1 MPEPTITF
9 TTAFIDLNEDR
20 SKDKSPEVRIK
31 HFKTL
36 AKSGIAICLYVSS
49 TYENIGKELENEFK
63 NVKLMPI
70 INLEELETYKI
81 IKKLNPELPI
91 NRNNEKDTLNYMI
104 LQNAKSEFVYKT
116 LISNPFN
123 TEHFAWIDFSICH
136 MITDLEY
143 INNKLYTLK
152 QNKLIKSLLL
162 FPSCWSKEISK
173 EHIENNSIYNSINW
187 RFCGSFFIGDSQS
200 ILDMHLLIINLIYNF
215 IYNEN
220 NKNNTIAWEINL
232 WAWIEELYSWKVLTY
247 KADHNNSIL
256 DVPFNYFENKN
267 TIINNELINNE
278 LINNELINNELIN
291 NELINNELIN
301 NKLINNQITFDY
313 KNKYKSTIVTFYFNL
328 TKLKDSTETIKD
340 ETFYMKKGIET
351 LQLKNPM
358 VIFCDETNYIT
369 IKNIRDNYVKDNTL
383 TKYIIK
389 NITEYD
395 FYKKNIDII
404 INNRKN
410 IDYYRNSSDTS
421 SYYIICIFKIISI
434 YISKT
439 YNFFNTDYY
448 VWIDFAGSH
457 IMRKF
462 NTSIHKI
469 LNNPNPKVSLCY
481 IHYRNNEEILKLL
494 NNNICFCGIAAGCFT
509 VDKHY
514 VDIFYANIMN
524 IFYDLLNKKIGHT
537 EEQILTLFHDKYPD
551 LCTIYYGDYYSIL
564 INYHEII
571 DDVESIIYFY
581 IKEAIKKNR
590 YDLALICAKSIMD
603 SFYKNNITLED
614 SNILFLKN
622 IINKK
627 TEKKKSKSNIHNYVD
642 KVIYINLESRTDR
655 KEEIE
660 NELNNFNIE
669 YERFNAIV
677 NKKYGYIGCM
687 MSHLEVIKMAKQKN
701 YKNILILEDDFTFTV
716 SKDIFEKNIDLL
728 FKSNVNFNICM
739 LSYHLMKST
748 YNSQYRFL
756 NNVLEAQTTSG
767 YIINENMYDI
777 MIELYS
783 WSLSF
788 LNLTKSHHIY
798 AVDMIW
804 KILQPI
810 TNWYCFS
817 ERLGKQRMSYSNIE
831 NSITNYNC

>member
-1 MPEPTITF
+1 MPEPTLTF
-9 TTAFIDLNEDR
+9 TTAFINLNEDR

-49 TYENIGKELENEFK
+49 TYENIGKELENEFE

-70 INLEELETYKI
+70 INLEDLETYKL
-81 IKKLNPELPI
+81 IKRLNPTLPT
-91 NRNNEKDTLNYMI
+91 NRNIEKDTVNYMI

-136 MITDLEY
+136 MISNLDY
-143 INNKLYTLK
+143 ITNKLYTLK

-173 EHIENNSIYNSINW
+173 ETINNNTIYNTINW

-200 ILDMHLLIINLIYNF
+200 ILDMHLLLMNLTYNF
-215 IYNEN
+215 IHNKN
-220 NKNNTIAWEINL
+220 NKNNTITWEINV
-232 WAWIEELYSWKVLTY
+232 WAWLEEIYNWNVLTY
-247 KADHNNSIL
+247 KSDHNNSIL
-256 DVPFNYFENKN
+256 DVPFNYFENKK

-278 LINNELINNELIN
+278 LINNQL
-291 NELINNELIN
+291 
-301 NKLINNQITFDY
+301 TFDY

-328 TKLKDSTETIKD
+328 TKLKDSTESIKD
-340 ETFYMKKGIET
+340 ETFYMEKGIET

-395 FYKKNIDII
+395 FYKENIDII

-410 IDYYRNSSDTS
+410 IDYYKNSSDTP

-434 YISKT
+434 YISNI

-448 VWIDFAGSH
+448 VWVDFAGSH

-462 NTSIHKI
+462 NTSINKI

-494 NNNICFCGIAAGCFT
+494 NNNISFCGIAAGCFT
-509 VDKHY
+509 VDKNY
-514 VDIFYANIMN
+514 VDIFYNNIMN
-524 IFYDLLNKKIGHT
+524 IFYDLLHKKLGHT
-537 EEQILTLFHDKYPD
+537 EEQILTLFYDKYPE

-571 DDVESIIYFY
+571 DDVNCIILFY
-581 IKEAIKKNR
+581 VEEALKKNR
-590 YDLALICAKSIMD
+590 HDLALICAKSIMD

-614 SNILFLKN
+614 SNVLFLKN

-655 KEEIE
+655 KIEIE
-660 NELNNFNIE
+660 TELTNFNIE

-677 NKKYGYIGCM
+677 NKEYGYIGCM
-687 MSHLEVIKMAKQKN
+687 MSHLEIIKMAKHKN

-716 SKDIFEKNIDLL
+716 SKDIFEEQIDLL
-728 FKSNVNFNICM
+728 FKSNVNFDICM
-739 LSYHLMKST
+739 LSYNLMKSKH
-748 YNSQYRFL
+748 NSQYRFL

-767 YIINENMYDI
+767 YIINEKMYNIFID
-777 MIELYS
+777 LYT
-783 WSLSF
+783 WDLFF
-788 LNLTKSHHIY
+788 LNLTKKHHIY
-798 AVDMIW
+798 AIDMIW

-817 ERLGKQRMSYSNIE
+817 QNLGKQRMSYSNIE